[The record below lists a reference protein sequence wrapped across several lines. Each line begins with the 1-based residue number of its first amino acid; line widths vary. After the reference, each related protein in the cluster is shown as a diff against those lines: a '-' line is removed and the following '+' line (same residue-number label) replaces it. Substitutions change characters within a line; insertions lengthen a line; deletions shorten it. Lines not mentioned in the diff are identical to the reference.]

1 MTVPSL
7 HPDAPPDP
15 WGELCRLA
23 AEPFVILDTE
33 TTGLLAP
40 EVVSIAVVDDR
51 GRSLLHQLVRPEKQI
66 EPGAARLTGLSLEA
80 LEGKPSFLEIAP
92 SVADAIRGRRVVI
105 YNAAYDVATLE
116 NTHRRYGLDMPAFES
131 WCAMEWFARI
141 HGQWDPER
149 SAFVWQSLAKAAAF
163 FGVRVETAHNALADC
178 MTTWHIL
185 QEARRRSGLRHS
197 GMDSLF

>member
-1 MTVPSL
+1 M
-7 HPDAPPDP
+7 PDA
-15 WGELCRLA
+15 WGELRRLT

-33 TTGLLAP
+33 TTGLLNP
-40 EVVSIAVVDDR
+40 EVVSVAVVDDR
-51 GRSLLHQLVRPEKQI
+51 GRPLLHQLVRPEKLI

-92 SVADAIRGRRVVI
+92 TVAGAIRGHRVVI
-105 YNAAYDVATLE
+105 YNAAYDVATLQ
-116 NTHRRYGLDMPAFES
+116 NTHRRYGLDMPTFEP

-141 HGQWDPER
+141 YGQWDPER
-149 SAFVWQSLAKAAAF
+149 NAFVWQSLTKAAAF
-163 FGVRVETAHNALADC
+163 FGVRVETAHDALADC

-185 QEARRRSGLRHS
+185 QEAVRRSGLRRC

>member
-1 MTVPSL
+1 MTAHSL
-7 HPDAPPDP
+7 RPDATPDV
-15 WGELCRLA
+15 WGELRQLV

-40 EVVSIAVVDDR
+40 EVVSVAVIDDR
-51 GRSLLHQLVRPEKQI
+51 GRPLLHELVRPEKLI
-66 EPGAARLTGLSLEA
+66 EPEAARLTGLCLEA

-105 YNAAYDVATLE
+105 YNAAYDVAVLQ
-116 NTHRRYGLDMPAFES
+116 NTHRRYGLDLPAFEP
-131 WCAMEWFARI
+131 WCAMEWFARLY
-141 HGQWDPER
+141 GQWSPER
-149 SAFVWQSLAKAAAF
+149 GAFVWQPLTKAATF
-163 FGVRVETAHNALADC
+163 FGVRVETSHDALSDC

-185 QEARRRSGLRHS
+185 QEAVRRSGLRQR